1 MNRSE
6 LFANYDNFDREIT
19 TVSQEEFYSNFNKDT
34 YHNREN
40 GNTCI
45 QKYAIDGYNY
55 YFYSTVY
62 NVGWQGDMDADCYIC
77 KVKTLTK
84 AEIEHYSSIFTRPN
98 NYDAVDY
105 AQPEIAGY

>member
-6 LFANYDNFDREIT
+6 LFANYDNFGKEIT

-34 YHNREN
+34 YYNCSN

-45 QKYAIDGYNY
+45 QKYAIDGYDY
-55 YFYSTVY
+55 YVYSTVY
-62 NVGWQGDMDADCYIC
+62 NVGWEGDMDADQYFC

-84 AEIEHYSSIFTRPN
+84 AEIDDLHKLCMSPGF
-98 NYDAVDY
+98 
-105 AQPEIAGY
+105 GY

>member
-6 LFANYDNFDREIT
+6 LFANYDNFGEEIT
-19 TVSQEEFYSNFNKDT
+19 KISQEEFYSNFNKDT
-34 YHNREN
+34 YYNYSN

-45 QKYAIDGYNY
+45 QKYAIDGYEY
-55 YFYSTVY
+55 CIYSTVY
-62 NVGWQGDMDADCYIC
+62 NVGWQGDMDSDRYIC

-98 NYDAVDY
+98 NHDSVDY
-105 AQPEIAGY
+105 AQPEINGY